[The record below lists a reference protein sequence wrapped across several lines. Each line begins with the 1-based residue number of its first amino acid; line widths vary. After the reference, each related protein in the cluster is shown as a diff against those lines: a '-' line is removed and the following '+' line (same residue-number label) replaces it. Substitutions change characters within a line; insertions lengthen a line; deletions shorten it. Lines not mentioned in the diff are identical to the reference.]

1 MTKQVSVENATKA
14 RLDKA
19 LKQLNALSKKSPAV
33 IDQGRTMK
41 LDSMVD
47 AMLNAHL
54 DTLIRSKQL
63 SNL

>member
-19 LKQLNALSKKSPAV
+19 LKQVNDLRKKSPDV
-33 IDQGRTMK
+33 VDQSRAMK

-54 DTLIRSKQL
+54 DTLIRSRQL

>member
-19 LKQLNALSKKSPAV
+19 LKQVNELRKKSSDVVDLNHPH
-33 IDQGRTMK
+33 K

-54 DTLIRSKQL
+54 DTLIRSKKL
-63 SNL
+63 TNL